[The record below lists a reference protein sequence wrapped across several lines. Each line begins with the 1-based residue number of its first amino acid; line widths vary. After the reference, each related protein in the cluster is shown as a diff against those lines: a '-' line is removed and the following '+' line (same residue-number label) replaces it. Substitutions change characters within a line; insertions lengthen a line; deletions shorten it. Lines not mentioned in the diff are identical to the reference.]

1 MADDKKRDHLNDIL
15 IEWAP
20 MINMH
25 ATKLNQGGLPPH
37 IDPTDLHSAGM
48 HGLIDAF
55 HKYDLKRGVD
65 FATYASRRIKGKML
79 DHVTSSGGE
88 NAVDNYHY
96 KQAKKFMNQGA
107 QQSPSPEQ
115 PAQQMPKKPDL
126 PKLEEDE

>member
-1 MADDKKRDHLNDIL
+1 MADDNKRDHLNDML

-25 ATKLNQGGLPPH
+25 ASKLERGGLPPH
-37 IDPTDLHSAGM
+37 IDTTDLHSHGM

-55 HKYDLKRGVD
+55 HKYDPKRGVD
-65 FATYASRRIKGKML
+65 FSTYASRRIKGKML

-96 KQAKKFMNQGA
+96 KQAKKFMA
-107 QQSPSPEQ
+107 QQKTKPET
-115 PAQQMPKKPDL
+115 P
-126 PKLEEDE
+126 EE